1 MTETATIPTETGE
14 ATEGGTPGTPESQG
28 GSETETP
35 KGNREARYR
44 VERNEAR
51 QERDA
56 MAARLQGLQTAELH
70 RLAGEHL
77 AQAEDITLSGKSL
90 ADFLTPE
97 GRVDHAAVAEAAA
110 DVIESRP
117 GLAKYPKD
125 RAVDP
130 SQGSGNNRPGKAP
143 ITWGDLL
150 RS

>member
-1 MTETATIPTETGE
+1 MTETATISTETGE
-14 ATEGGTPGTPESQG
+14 TTEDGTSGTPEPDS
-28 GSETETP
+28 GSETP

-51 QERDA
+51 TALAEA
-56 MAARLQGLQTAELH
+56 QGRIADLQTRELH

-97 GRVDHAAVAEAAA
+97 GWVDHEAVAEAAA

-130 SQGSGNNRPGKAP
+130 TQGMGNDRPGKGSL
-143 ITWGDLL
+143 TWGDLF
-150 RS
+150 R